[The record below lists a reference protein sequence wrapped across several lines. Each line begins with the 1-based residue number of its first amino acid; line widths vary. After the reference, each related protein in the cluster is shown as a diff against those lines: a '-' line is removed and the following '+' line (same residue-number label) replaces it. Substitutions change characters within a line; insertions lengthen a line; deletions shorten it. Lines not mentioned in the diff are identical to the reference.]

1 MRKAAGSAILPDII
15 VYSPLLDFRAP
26 GPNALFYC
34 NTVGIRRLAA
44 DGSPQAGGERYRPG
58 EEDSRAGAALE
69 RLGTE
74 KGRDVATA
82 VQHTGDFDALCAFTI
97 EDHVIA
103 DREAPD

>member
-1 MRKAAGSAILPDII
+1 ML
-15 VYSPLLDFRAP
+15 YFT
-26 GPNALFYC
+26 
-34 NTVGIRRLAA
+34 TVGIRQLAA
-44 DGSPQAGGERYRPG
+44 DGSRQTGGERHRPG
-58 EEDSRAGAALE
+58 EENSRAGAALE

-103 DREAPD
+103 DREAPE